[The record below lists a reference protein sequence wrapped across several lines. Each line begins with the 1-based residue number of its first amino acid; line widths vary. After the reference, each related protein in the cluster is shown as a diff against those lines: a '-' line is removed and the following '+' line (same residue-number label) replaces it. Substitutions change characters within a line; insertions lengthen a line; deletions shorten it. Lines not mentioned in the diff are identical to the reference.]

1 MTTNKVAYSWRMY
14 SVYAPGKFMP
24 KDGASFNNPVS
35 SSSNGRKNL
44 TRMIRTINAMP
55 GYREGTQGGP
65 CPAPPSTSSPGVIRV
80 SLYSMTDTPFAKA
93 MNKASRR
100 CLSVQILMNDHLTR
114 RTDPAWRRMEDAL
127 GTRTKSGGKYR
138 RSFAHRCHRA
148 CRGGGVL
155 HTKMYL
161 FNSTLPDHGVSR
173 NKITNTVFVGSS
185 NMTSNAAFIQ
195 WNDLYGDVKNKEL
208 FNTFN
213 TQFMLMRRD
222 NGFHRQTYK
231 GHPDNGAKYRT
242 FFWPVTKGHDPEM
255 AALKSIKCS
264 GATGGTGINGHTAV
278 YINMHAWFGLRG
290 LAFQRQVR
298 GLYARGCYVR
308 ILYSFMT
315 KRVYHRLTA
324 GTGGR
329 MQARR
334 TIFANRPGGHTAGV
348 YSHLKNIM
356 ASGHVGSDN
365 SSRVVWTGSNNFT
378 PDGKNFDEVMIRIK
392 GGPAYGQY
400 RHHFDFIKH
409 RKSSS
414 RYASFTEP
422 KGGGRAP

>member
-1 MTTNKVAYSWRMY
+1 
-14 SVYAPGKFMP
+14 
-24 KDGASFNNPVS
+24 
-35 SSSNGRKNL
+35 
-44 TRMIRTINAMP
+44 
-55 GYREGTQGGP
+55 
-65 CPAPPSTSSPGVIRV
+65 
-80 SLYSMTDTPFAKA
+80 
-93 MNKASRR
+93 
-100 CLSVQILMNDHLTR
+100 
-114 RTDPAWRRMEDAL
+114 
-127 GTRTKSGGKYR
+127 
-138 RSFAHRCHRA
+138 
-148 CRGGGVL
+148 
-155 HTKMYL
+155 
-161 FNSTLPDHGVSR
+161 
-173 NKITNTVFVGSS
+173 
-185 NMTSNAAFIQ
+185 
-195 WNDLYGDVKNKEL
+195 
-208 FNTFN
+208 
-213 TQFMLMRRD
+213 MLMRRD

-231 GHPDNGAKYRT
+231 GHLDNGAKYQT
-242 FFWPVTKGHDPEM
+242 VFWPVTKGHDPEM

-298 GLYARGCYVR
+298 GMYARGCYVR

-414 RYASFTEP
+414 VATPASP
-422 KGGGRAP
+422 SRRAGAGLRSSVRRDISLRTGVSCGWLYWLEELSGLLFVPSMHDLGVVP